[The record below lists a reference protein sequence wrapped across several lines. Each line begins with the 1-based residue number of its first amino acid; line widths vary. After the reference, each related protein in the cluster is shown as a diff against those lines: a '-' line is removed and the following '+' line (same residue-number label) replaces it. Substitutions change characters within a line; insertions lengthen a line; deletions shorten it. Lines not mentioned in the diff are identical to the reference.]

1 MRITQKV
8 HFFCLKVLQVDLISS
23 PNLLIYSK
31 FPDSIWS
38 APGPECTLFL
48 LLQVWASDYVMPT
61 WLLHRSM
68 DKVAV
73 ALRSKALR
81 KREKGK

>member
-1 MRITQKV
+1 M
-8 HFFCLKVLQVDLISS
+8 
-23 PNLLIYSK
+23 
-31 FPDSIWS
+31 
-38 APGPECTLFL
+38 